1 MSGRF
6 EGADGIRGVACLI
19 VICIHAIAI
28 FFPSTRDLMAGAG
41 KIGVWLFFVL
51 SAFLLTSKFMRS
63 GFERK
68 SVGGYAAG
76 RFLRI
81 IPIFFLVVFLYY
93 FQGGIGITTFDDLVD
108 ALTFGKGY
116 GHLWTIPAEFKFYL
130 ILPFIAY
137 AIIAMYRKFGFWSAG
152 GGCLAIMAFQQFL
165 WPYWLMPENSIDTR
179 WYLSS
184 FTIGSFCSVVHHQ
197 FRDKLTEGM
206 ADILGLAVI
215 ALVAL
220 SFPYPRHIFLG
231 MPIDKWLMDKFL
243 LFSPL
248 WAIFIL
254 VLADGKGYLGGVLR
268 TVALRKLGEWS
279 FSIYLIHIMVYSLI
293 GTVRAGSLL
302 LMLMGIAFSVSAG
315 ALLYYCFEGPMERLR
330 HKIQVRLFKT

>member
-1 MSGRF
+1 M
-6 EGADGIRGVACLI
+6 
-19 VICIHAIAI
+19 
-28 FFPSTRDLMAGAG
+28 
-41 KIGVWLFFVL
+41 
-51 SAFLLTSKFMRS
+51 
-63 GFERK
+63 
-68 SVGGYAAG
+68 
-76 RFLRI
+76 
-81 IPIFFLVVFLYY
+81 
-93 FQGGIGITTFDDLVD
+93 VD

-116 GHLWTIPAEFKFYL
+116 GHLWKIPAEFKFYL

-137 AIIAMYRKFGFWSAG
+137 AIIAMYRKFGFWAAG
-152 GGCLAIMAFQQFL
+152 GGCLAIMAFQQVL

-197 FRDKLTEGM
+197 FRGKLTEEM

-220 SFPYPRHIFLG
+220 SFPYPRYILLG

-279 FSIYLIHIMVYSLI
+279 FSIYLIHYGLFTRWDSSCGKLTAYVDGNSIFSI
-293 GTVRAGSLL
+293 CGRAALL
-302 LMLMGIAFSVSAG
+302 LL
-315 ALLYYCFEGPMERLR
+315 
-330 HKIQVRLFKT
+330 